1 MIICRIRIYISYSIM
16 LCKVTIEEFMN
27 TWLYQIN
34 YPIVDVVLKQN
45 QNDSTIS
52 FIQNRFTLSILDE
65 EELFEI
71 IESPYE

>member
-1 MIICRIRIYISYSIM
+1 M

-34 YPIVDVVLKQN
+34 YPIVYVVLKQN